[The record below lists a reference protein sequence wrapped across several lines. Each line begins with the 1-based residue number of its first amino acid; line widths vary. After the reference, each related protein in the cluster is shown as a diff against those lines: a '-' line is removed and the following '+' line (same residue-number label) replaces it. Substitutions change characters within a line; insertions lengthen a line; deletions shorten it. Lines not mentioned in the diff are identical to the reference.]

1 MTSERYWTYFN
12 PTKIIFGD
20 SAIQRIGEQI
30 GGRRY
35 VLVTYDQPPFK
46 EMANLVH
53 ASAGPP
59 ANIIDNIV
67 TNPDFQTLTEACVQ
81 YAEAGDVECIVAL
94 GGGSVIDVA
103 KVLAASNGDFNNIRH
118 FLQTGEGGDTLQS
131 VPIVAV
137 PTTAGTGSEVTCW
150 ATVWDTEENKKY
162 SLARTNL
169 YPECALI
176 DPELTLGLPKVL
188 TISTGL
194 DALSHALESIWNLNA
209 NPVSSSHA
217 VMASREAIAVLPLL
231 ANDLKNSTLRR
242 RMAKAALMA
251 GLAFSNTK
259 TALAHSLSYPITLQH
274 GVPHGVA
281 CSFSLPM
288 VMRWVAGS
296 NFDCDVSL
304 KMIFGEDLLVGA
316 DRLEALI
323 AELGVGTSPSDHGVG
338 ADEWKALVS
347 DALAGERGRNFLG
360 NREKVLESL

>member
-1 MTSERYWTYFN
+1 MTSERHWTYFN

-20 SAIQRIGEQI
+20 GAIQGIGEQI
-30 GGRRY
+30 AGRRY

-46 EMANLVH
+46 EMVKLVS
-53 ASAGPP
+53 ASAGAP
-59 ANIIDNIV
+59 AAIIDNIV
-67 TNPDFQTLTEACVQ
+67 TNPDFQALTQAGVQ
-81 YAEAGDVECIVAL
+81 FAEAGDVECIVAL

-103 KVLAASNGDFNNIRH
+103 KVLAAGNGDFNKIRH
-118 FLQTGEGGDTLQS
+118 FLQTGEGGDSLHAI
-131 VPIVAV
+131 PIIAV

-150 ATVWDTEENKKY
+150 ATVWDTDENKKY

-169 YPECALI
+169 YPESALI
-176 DPELTLGLPKVL
+176 DPALTLGLPKVL

-231 ANDLKNSTLRR
+231 ANDLRNPALRL
-242 RMAKAALMA
+242 RMAKAAMMA

-259 TALAHSLSYPITLQH
+259 TALAHSLSYPITLRH

-296 NFDCDVSL
+296 DLDCDASL
-304 KMIFGEDLLVGA
+304 KLIFGEDLSAGA
-316 DRLEALI
+316 DRLEAMI
-323 AELGVGTSPSDHGVG
+323 ADLGVGTSPSDHGVA
-338 ADEWKALVS
+338 ADEWKTLVS

-360 NREKVLESL
+360 NRDKVLESL